1 MTDVTRGGPG
11 QKALKGAAL
20 WRQCP
25 SSPSCAVFNLG
36 STAPVVG
43 SAAPGRAAWQEG
55 RESGATTRGTDGS
68 DRRQR
73 LARRGGC
80 GRLCEA
86 STLHQTRICVSVS
99 VL

>member
-43 SAAPGRAAWQEG
+43 SAAPGAGRPGRKGGRAGPHREG
-55 RESGATTRGTDGS
+55 PTGATDGS
-68 DRRQR
+68 DWRAAVAAVGY
-73 LARRGGC
+73 ARHPHCIR
-80 GRLCEA
+80 
-86 STLHQTRICVSVS
+86 HVSV
-99 VL
+99 